1 MLPAFHPRELAL
13 EWATRRNR
21 PSAQPLHL
29 GSALAGWSNGHRPG
43 PVSESLPIPRSQPE
57 LLVVINTYDR
67 PAPCLAQLQR
77 VQRALAARG
86 VSERS
91 LLLVLHDACRQDYSA
106 ARRLAP
112 SVAGTQLWL
121 DARERFGKASF
132 WQVYQTAFLLA
143 RHYRPARALFLH
155 DDVEFEEDLLE
166 RADALWSATASD
178 PLRRVLYLFSSRD
191 DEANGRWIKF
201 RRQQLPDQQ
210 CRLTNWLDL
219 QAFLVDQAFFEL
231 LQYRLIPIHA
241 NRWKRDPARSS
252 GVGRQLTLRLRG
264 RANTYQAWPPLVKHG
279 SEPSVANPEARQDN
293 DLDNREDYERAL
305 ATRRSLP
312 G

>member
-1 MLPAFHPRELAL
+1 MLPAFHPRELTL

-21 PSAQPLHL
+21 PRAQPLPL
-29 GSALAGWSNGHRPG
+29 GSALAGWTNGHHPG
-43 PVSESLPIPRSQPE
+43 PVSEALPVPPIQPE

-67 PAPCLAQLQR
+67 PGPCLSQLQR
-77 VQRALAARG
+77 VKRALAARG
-86 VSERS
+86 LSERS
-91 LLLVLHDACRQDYSA
+91 LLLVLHDACQQDYTA

-121 DARERFGKASF
+121 DARERFGKAQF

-166 RADALWSATASD
+166 RADALWDATASD

-191 DEANGRWIKF
+191 DEAEGRWIKF
-201 RRQQLPDQQ
+201 RRQELPDQQ

-231 LQYRLIPIHA
+231 LEYSLIPIHA
-241 NRWKRDPARSS
+241 NRWRRNPSLSS

-264 RANTYQAWPPLVKHG
+264 RATTYQAWPPLVKHG
-279 SEPSVANPEARQDN
+279 SEPSVANPEARNAN
-293 DLDNREDYERAL
+293 DLDNRADYENAL
-305 ATRRSLP
+305 AARRGLP